1 MSLAILDSCFNLLSI
16 NAEFK
21 HGISGV
27 VDTPKPALWDLIVST
42 TEFSLET
49 VNACRELS
57 CSRSQWNFFF
67 LVGKDQLVF
76 QPPHRLV
83 FKSLN

>member
-16 NAEFK
+16 NADFK

-42 TEFSLET
+42 TEFSLEA
-49 VNACRELS
+49 VSPCREL
-57 CSRSQWNFFF
+57 F
-67 LVGKDQLVF
+67 LSPEVSGTF
-76 QPPHRLV
+76 
-83 FKSLN
+83 SS